1 MKKQLMVSAL
11 LLSAVAC
18 IGWNSDQREVVDSY
32 NTLMEDASQENWHGL
47 ARGFSDETADLLD
60 DIAVIYTAAGAPF
73 NNQGEELL
81 ASLVS
86 ETDFLVFSDVVVS
99 VEFRNEKA
107 YLLSEQ
113 GGDVRSYEFIRDG
126 SRWKLNL
133 VQDLTQ
139 YFNEA
144 MQGTG
149 LPSGSS
155 DLTDSPT
162 YISTGSGSCEFA
174 LRNDLEH
181 LSIWNVYCSPG
192 NSDSW
197 GEDWLQASILGSG
210 SEMGIW
216 LESGV
221 YDIRVVDSDD
231 NVYTLWQ
238 IELDEDGVFWPVTA
252 LDRDELD

>member
-1 MKKQLMVSAL
+1 LKKQLVVSVL

-32 NTLMEDASQENWHGL
+32 NALMEDASQENWHGL

-60 DIAVIYTAAGAPF
+60 EIAVIYTVAGAPF

-86 ETDFLVFSDVVVS
+86 ETDFLVFSDVIVS

-113 GGDVRSYEFIRDG
+113 GSGVRSYEFIRDG

-133 VQDLTQ
+133 IQDLTQ
-139 YFNEA
+139 YFNEV
-144 MQGTG
+144 MEGTG
-149 LPSGSS
+149 LPGNGS

-162 YISTGSGSCEFA
+162 YISTGSGGCEFA

-181 LSIWNVYCSPG
+181 LSIWNVYCSPS

-210 SEMGIW
+210 AEMGIW

-238 IELDEDGVFWPVTA
+238 IELDENGVFWPVTA

>member
-1 MKKQLMVSAL
+1 LKKQLIVSAI
-11 LLSAVAC
+11 LLSAIAC
-18 IGWNSDQREVVDSY
+18 IGWNGEQREVVDSY
-32 NTLMEDASQENWHGL
+32 NALMEDAAQENWHGL
-47 ARGFSDETADLLD
+47 ARGFSDETAALLNG
-60 DIAVIYTAAGAPF
+60 IAEIYTAAGAPF

-107 YLLSEQ
+107 YLVSGE
-113 GGDVRSYEFIRDG
+113 GSNARAYEFIRDG

-133 VQDLTQ
+133 VHDLTQ
-139 YFNEA
+139 YINEA
-144 MQGTG
+144 MEGTG
-149 LPSGSS
+149 LPGNDS
-155 DLTDSPT
+155 DSTDSPT
-162 YISTGSGSCEFA
+162 YISTGTGNCEFA

-197 GEDWLQASILGSG
+197 GEDWLQASVLGTG
-210 SEMGIW
+210 AEMGIW
-216 LESGV
+216 LNSGV
-221 YDIRVVDSDD
+221 YDIRVVDADE

-238 IELDEDGVFWPVTA
+238 VELDENGVFWPVTA
-252 LDRDELD
+252 LDRDEPN